1 MKRETMSNAY
11 TIFPG
16 SFGNDQEI
24 SSSSLSELNKKLK
37 ATLGSAAVPVTKD
50 KDWRL
55 VTARGELV
63 GIYIEEPNLEY
74 QSPYH
79 LHHQK
84 LDYAKAILRE
94 LKKEELENKQESS
107 LITKGRKIVETY
119 IDFLDDRPK
128 PGSRLSNTSRK

>member
-1 MKRETMSNAY
+1 MLNAY

-37 ATLGSAAVPVTKD
+37 ATLGSAAEPVTKD

-55 VTARGELV
+55 ITIKGELV

-79 LHHQK
+79 LHHQQ
-84 LDYAKAILRE
+84 LNYAKVILRE
-94 LKKEELENKQESS
+94 LKKEELENKPESS
-107 LITKGRKIVETY
+107 LIHKGRKIVETY
-119 IDFLDDRPK
+119 IELLDDRLS
-128 PGSRLSNTSRK
+128 PGNRSSNTSRK

>member
-1 MKRETMSNAY
+1 MSNAF

-24 SSSSLSELNKKLK
+24 SSSSLSELNKTLK
-37 ATLGSAAVPVTKD
+37 KTLGSAAESVLKD

-55 VTARGELV
+55 ITIKGKLV
-63 GIYIEEPNLEY
+63 GIFIEEPNLEY

-79 LHHQK
+79 LHHQQ
-84 LDYAKAILRE
+84 LNYAKVILRQ

-107 LITKGRKIVETY
+107 LIQKGRKIVEAY
-119 IDFLDDRPK
+119 IELLDERLK
-128 PGSRLSNTSRK
+128 PGNRSSRFPVK